1 MARLNLRDVARLHGE
16 GSKISMLTAYD
27 ATFARVFDAAGV
39 ETLLVGDSLGM
50 VIQGRDTTLAVSVK
64 DMAYHVESVVRG
76 AQRAFILGDL
86 PFGSY
91 QESPAQAMRNAA
103 RLMAAGAQMVKLE
116 GGAAMAETVRF
127 LTERGVPVCGHVG
140 LVPQSVHALGGFRVQ
155 GRDEAGARRIA
166 TDAQALAEAGASM
179 IVLEAIPAALAR
191 EITVASAIPTIGIG
205 AGPDCSG
212 QVLVMHDLLGVSGYA
227 PKFARNFLA
236 GAQGVADAAAAYV
249 AAVRDGSFPGPEN
262 CY

>member
-50 VIQGRDTTLAVSVK
+50 VIQGRDTTLAVSVE
-64 DMAYHVESVVRG
+64 DTAYHVESVVRG
-76 AQRAFILGDL
+76 ALRAFILGDL

-191 EITVASAIPTIGIG
+191 EITAASAIPTIGIG

-236 GAQGVADAAAAYV
+236 GTQGVADAAAAYV